1 MPAIRLPAW
10 LRRGLEAGLFAGLLS
25 LLTVIAYRWDRGAA
39 VGVATLPVGLTG
51 SIVLALPV
59 LAVGVFAVVYPV
71 GLAATRLDAIL
82 GAVTG
87 AIVAADLLAL
97 ITVAAGERV
106 AILGGASVL
115 PVGFLAAILA
125 TPAAVG
131 GIVHQPFDLFS
142 RFTFPSVSSIEAASS
157 RIAFD
162 SSSMA
167 SFSSCERAARSA

>member
-1 MPAIRLPAW
+1 MRALRPPRW

-51 SIVLALPV
+51 SIVFALPV

-106 AILGGASVL
+106 TILGGANVL

-131 GIVHQPFDLFS
+131 GIAASQLFS
-142 RFTFPSVSSIEAASS
+142 PHGFGRRAGRIGAVAAV
-157 RIAFD
+157 IVATPILLVGVPLL
-162 SSSMA
+162 A
-167 SFSSCERAARSA
+167 

>member
-1 MPAIRLPAW
+1 MRALRPPAW

-51 SIVLALPV
+51 SIVFALPV

-97 ITVAAGERV
+97 ITIAAGERV
-106 AILGGASVL
+106 TILGGANVL

-131 GIVHQPFDLFS
+131 GIAASQLFS
-142 RFTFPSVSSIEAASS
+142 PHGFGRRAGRIGAVAAV
-157 RIAFD
+157 IVATPILLVGVPLL
-162 SSSMA
+162 A
-167 SFSSCERAARSA
+167 

>member
-1 MPAIRLPAW
+1 MRALRPPRW

-106 AILGGASVL
+106 AILGGVNVL

-131 GIVHQPFDLFS
+131 GIAASQLFS
-142 RFTFPSVSSIEAASS
+142 PHGFGRRAGRIGAVAA
-157 RIAFD
+157 IIVATPILLVGVPLL
-162 SSSMA
+162 A
-167 SFSSCERAARSA
+167 